1 MESIDTFNIADIESS
16 LPPPSLKNTRTLN
29 SELTSSIITMNTPI
43 KLSKKDLFLK
53 KVSTYISQYTFTIHY
68 MNNILSLF
76 SNLIY
81 PMIDKYSSVFKSIK
95 TYMKFFKEI
104 VSVYSSMGN
113 EMKKR
118 KAMIEKGKLIGE
130 DMKRIVEGSREK
142 IGEGLMEIAKR
153 IKNEV
158 IIKEEFTKYESVSG
172 KIEEIE
178 KKIKKMFIKIEH
190 RKNKIIKLYEKNYM
204 KILEAFKVK
213 YNDNDLDDSLC
224 NMIDF
229 IIIEH
234 NIIQYINKAY
244 KKVQRFIT
252 EIKEL
257 ISSMFTLISPY
268 MTIIKQCVDIYSTC
282 SHSSP
287 NEELNEF
294 YKAIS
299 SESLQS
305 QLSPNHIISSNN
317 KRKEMTEV
325 LSSLQTLYI
334 KNTQFEDNIIIYD
347 NYRFTIDNYD
357 TFDNLIDFLLTLIPY
372 EIEINYT
379 ELISFKGEYLRDAGL
394 FKGWKKCFIVITI
407 QGHLIIFDEDKSDE
421 KVNDVSVNKLF
432 LVYRLNVVGIKKKE
446 SRTKKMFEIY
456 ENEKGKA
463 KKEIV
468 LESINENDY
477 NSIFTEI
484 NSVTKT

>member
-68 MNNILSLF
+68 MNNILSLL

-113 EMKKR
+113 EMKKI

-204 KILEAFKVK
+204 KI
-213 YNDNDLDDSLC
+213 
-224 NMIDF
+224 
-229 IIIEH
+229 
-234 NIIQYINKAY
+234 
-244 KKVQRFIT
+244 QR
-252 EIKEL
+252 
-257 ISSMFTLISPY
+257 
-268 MTIIKQCVDIYSTC
+268 
-282 SHSSP
+282 
-287 NEELNEF
+287 
-294 YKAIS
+294 
-299 SESLQS
+299 
-305 QLSPNHIISSNN
+305 QL
-317 KRKEMTEV
+317 
-325 LSSLQTLYI
+325 L
-334 KNTQFEDNIIIYD
+334 
-347 NYRFTIDNYD
+347 
-357 TFDNLIDFLLTLIPY
+357 
-372 EIEINYT
+372 
-379 ELISFKGEYLRDAGL
+379 
-394 FKGWKKCFIVITI
+394 
-407 QGHLIIFDEDKSDE
+407 
-421 KVNDVSVNKLF
+421 
-432 LVYRLNVVGIKKKE
+432 
-446 SRTKKMFEIY
+446 
-456 ENEKGKA
+456 
-463 KKEIV
+463 
-468 LESINENDY
+468 
-477 NSIFTEI
+477 
-484 NSVTKT
+484 